1 MLTLIIIII
10 IITIF
15 KNVRIQ
21 LSQGNLLRI
30 ALLCSASQGTLFHL
44 VLWLSLC
51 CFFFPLF
58 FFFFFGKISCLANVA
73 RLFPFCLYIK
83 ENLQITA
90 TTNKII

>member
-1 MLTLIIIII
+1 MLTLIIIIII

-44 VLWLSLC
+44 VLRLSLC
-51 CFFFPLF
+51 CFFFHLF
-58 FFFFFGKISCLANVA
+58 IFFGKISCLANVA
-73 RLFPFCLYIK
+73 RLFPFFLYIK
-83 ENLQITA
+83 QNLQITA